1 MTSLAPVF
9 DMQIRNQIEIG
20 AIAGDQRRTMCNGDG
35 GNAQVVR
42 SDPDFLDSPRLKELL
57 GGVCIRKNRE
67 FADKRNRLL
76 QQLISLI
83 DRRSPLSRFGTA
95 DDTQPAPED
104 FFDDN
109 DRKRLLLN

>member
-1 MTSLAPVF
+1 MTSPAPVF

-57 GGVCIRKNRE
+57 GGVCIRKIGV
-67 FADKRNRLL
+67 KRNHSGSSSRSRSRSAY
-76 QQLISLI
+76 ISSTI
-83 DRRSPLSRFGTA
+83 SRKVGSSLNMPATAAAPRFKGTSI
-95 DDTQPAPED
+95 
-104 FFDDN
+104 
-109 DRKRLLLN
+109 